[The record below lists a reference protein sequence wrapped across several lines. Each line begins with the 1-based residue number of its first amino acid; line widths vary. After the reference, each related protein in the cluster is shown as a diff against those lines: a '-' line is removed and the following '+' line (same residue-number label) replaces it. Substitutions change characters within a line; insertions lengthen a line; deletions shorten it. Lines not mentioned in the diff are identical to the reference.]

1 MKTLFK
7 NNYKKIIKI
16 ILILGLVYLAR
27 YEIIILAMKT
37 IDFIFVPMGVTTV
50 EVIDFLNTIYLILL
64 LKFLK

>member
-27 YEIIILAMKT
+27 YEIIILSMKT

-50 EVIDFLNTIYLILL
+50 EVIDFLNTIYYSV
-64 LKFLK
+64 

>member
-50 EVIDFLNTIYLILL
+50 EVIDFLNTIYYAV
-64 LKFLK
+64 